1 MYAIVSVI
9 VKAQR
14 GAFNHERRNTMSD
27 DLAKLMEQDFEQT
40 NATSVEKIDQQGLT
54 SVAALARTIRD
65 KEAKISDLEQTL
77 KDEKKTLLKLTDEEM
92 PSMLAEIGMSSFAL
106 DDGSTVEVKQTYG
119 ASILVSKRPE
129 AYDWLRDHGHDD
141 IIKNTVLCQF
151 GRGEDDQAGAFAAF
165 AQTQGF
171 IPEQKTEVHPQT
183 LRAFVKER
191 CEAGEDFPME
201 LFGAW
206 VGQRAVIK
214 RGKK

>member
-1 MYAIVSVI
+1 
-9 VKAQR
+9 
-14 GAFNHERRNTMSD
+14 MSD
-27 DLAKLMEQDFEQT
+27 DLAKLMEQDFEE
-40 NATSVEKIDQQGLT
+40 NAASVEKIDQQGLT

-65 KEAKISDLEQTL
+65 KEARISDLEQTL
-77 KDEKKTLLKLTDEEM
+77 KEEKKALIKLTDEEM

-119 ASILVSKRPE
+119 ASILVEKRPE
-129 AYDWLRDHGHDD
+129 AYEWLRDNGYDD
-141 IIKNTVLCQF
+141 IIKNTVACQF
-151 GRGEDDQAGAFAAF
+151 GRGEDDQASAFAAF
-165 AQTQGF
+165 AQQQGYV
-171 IPEQKTEVHPQT
+171 PDQKTEVHPQT

-191 CEAGEDFPME
+191 CEAGEEFPME

>member
-1 MYAIVSVI
+1 MYKIISVI

-27 DLAKLMEQDFEQT
+27 LERLMEQDFEQT

-65 KEAKISDLEQTL
+65 KEARISDLEQTL
-77 KDEKKTLLKLTDEEM
+77 KEQKKELLKLTDEEM

-119 ASILVSKRPE
+119 ASILVDKRPE

-165 AQTQGF
+165 AQKQGF

-191 CEAGEDFPME
+191 CETGEEFPME